1 MKITVKRLA
10 LGFASAGILTI
21 YGCGGGSS
29 SSTTSSDVTT
39 TTDVTTTFKGVAA
52 TGKALANATIN
63 ITCAA
68 GAEITTSKPDGSY
81 SVDIKNITLPC
92 ALKAASS
99 DGTTVLY
106 SVTSATATSSNTQV
120 ANITPLTQ
128 LLVASLA
135 GTEPA
140 AFFSNFSASTASS
153 VTDSAIGAAQTAVLS
168 TMSNAGIDV
177 SGLTST
183 NLVSGTLVAGSS
195 TNAYDV
201 ALEALGAKLTDLA
214 PTGTTLAT
222 LTTAVANTST
232 TTAPTSTA
240 TTSGTPSLPAD
251 MLLKTAD
258 SNCSALRSGDYWA
271 ITPVMGGNLANQYTS
286 GSYNASSKTA
296 TNLVGGSTVFSNAS
310 TACRYNL
317 ATDSLSDIVVSQAG
331 VMVARYRDGNGVF
344 RLGFAIPKQSIA
356 VSELAGT
363 WNALGF
369 ELSDARTS
377 YAANSFTATVSSTG
391 AVSDVMGCNGASTT
405 STCGA
410 ETGTFSFSSN
420 SAGGFDLIGS
430 DAGGTWTDRAFAYRA
445 GNGDLMMLEVGG
457 NGSVAVFTKKRTL
470 SLPTV
475 STVQNASWSIRTLGT
490 LVANALAIS
499 YPATVTAV
507 DSAAGSYT
515 RTVNLADG
523 KVDYSETILQNS
535 PRAGYNFRA
544 TGSTTSV
551 FDSRSVNIRERTSL
565 ALRGMGISVQ
575 SVPVQTG
582 ISSAGFQMSVDQP

>member
-1 MKITVKRLA
+1 MKITLKRLA
-10 LGFASAGILTI
+10 LGFASTGILTI

-29 SSTTSSDVTT
+29 SATTTS
-39 TTDVTTTFKGVAA
+39 DVTTTFKGVAA
-52 TGKALANATIN
+52 TGKALANATVN

-68 GAEITTSKPDGSY
+68 GAESTTTKPDGSY
-81 SVDIKNITLPC
+81 SVDVKNITLPC

-128 LLVASLA
+128 LLVANLA

-140 AFFSNFSASTASS
+140 AFFSNFGASTASS
-153 VTDSAIGAAQTAVLS
+153 VTDSAIDAAQTAVLG
-168 TMSNAGIDV
+168 TLSNAGIDV
-177 SGLTST
+177 AGLTST

-201 ALEALGAKLTDLA
+201 ALEALGAKLTALA

-240 TTSGTPSLPAD
+240 TTNGTPSLPAAQ
-251 MLLKTAD
+251 LLKTAD
-258 SNCSALRSGDYWA
+258 NNCSALRSGDYWA
-271 ITPVMGGNLANQYTS
+271 ITPVMGGNIASQYTS
-286 GSYNASSKTA
+286 ASYNASNKTA
-296 TNLVGGSTVFSNAS
+296 TNLVGNSTVFSNAS

-317 ATDSLSDIVVSQAG
+317 AADSLSDIVVSQAG

-344 RLGFAIPKQSIA
+344 RLGYAIPKQTIA
-356 VSELAGT
+356 LSELAGT
-363 WNALGF
+363 WNGLGF
-369 ELSDARTS
+369 ERNDAGTS
-377 YAANSFTATVSSTG
+377 YAGNAFTATISSTG
-391 AVSDVMGCNGASTT
+391 VVSDVVSCNGASTS
-405 STCGA
+405 STCSA
-410 ETGTFSFSSN
+410 EAVTINFSSN

-430 DAGGTWTDRAFAYRA
+430 DAGGTWTDRVFAYRA
-445 GNGDLMMLEVGG
+445 GNGDLMMLEVTG
-457 NGSVAVFTKKRTL
+457 NGSVSVFTKKRTL

-475 STVQNASWSIRTLGT
+475 NTVQGASWSIRTLGT
-490 LVANALAIS
+490 LVANPLNIS

-507 DSAAGSYT
+507 DSGAGSYT

-523 KVDYSETILQNS
+523 KVDYSETILQNA

-551 FDSRSVNIRERTSL
+551 LDSRTVNVRERTSL
-565 ALRGMGISVQ
+565 GLRGMGVSVQ